1 MDVTIIVVMMMMMT
15 MKMMCAGDGA
25 AYPVPEGSH
34 GRDDDNRGDDDEDE
48 DDDDDDD
55 DDQGGHTSCWPGY
68 IPRHDLQDGF
78 RKIFLEQLRVWF
90 ANVESGIRSGLTFQ
104 LKRRCLIHLR
114 RNAPGTSPFDMD
126 FNLKTKVS

>member
-1 MDVTIIVVMMMMMT
+1 MTVNLFLYRISLARVNRVIV
-15 MKMMCAGDGA
+15 A
-25 AYPVPEGSH
+25 AAADDEDEDE
-34 GRDDDNRGDDDEDE
+34 DDDDDDDEDDDDEDEDE

-90 ANVESGIRSGLTFQ
+90 ANVESGIRSGLTFST
-104 LKRRCLIHLR
+104 K
-114 RNAPGTSPFDMD
+114 TSLSNSPPSKCAWYVT
-126 FNLKTKVS
+126 L

>member
-1 MDVTIIVVMMMMMT
+1 MTVNLFLYRISLARVNRVII
-15 MKMMCAGDGA
+15 A
-25 AYPVPEGSH
+25 AAA
-34 GRDDDNRGDDDEDE
+34 DDEDE

-78 RKIFLEQLRVWF
+78 RNIFLEQLRVWF